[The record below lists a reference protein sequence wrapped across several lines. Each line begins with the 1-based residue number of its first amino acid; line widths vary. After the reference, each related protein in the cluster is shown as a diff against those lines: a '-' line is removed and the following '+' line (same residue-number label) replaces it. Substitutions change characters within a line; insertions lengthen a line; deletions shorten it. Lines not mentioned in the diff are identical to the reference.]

1 MTRIPDLV
9 KKPYVSGSMNAVVEF
24 GTIKLESKP
33 QESLKVQMINDI
45 AFIEPPVGITVQPSG
60 RFNFFYYAHA

>member
-1 MTRIPDLV
+1 
-9 KKPYVSGSMNAVVEF
+9 MNAVVEF